1 MSLKVGWGLN
11 HPQPSA
17 GKLTTRRSSCAR
29 LRSLPLAPLLV
40 LIALLVFA
48 SPSLAARPRA
58 LKETLGASGS
68 GAGQLQL
75 RAAGEGVAGS
85 GVAVNDSTHDVYVAD
100 TGNHRIDEFDPLL
113 PAAEQFVRAWGWG
126 VDEAKPEARLQE
138 CTTATGCLPGTS
150 GSAPGEFEAPAFIT
164 VDSAP
169 GGEGDVY
176 IGDTRDNVVS
186 KFTPEGELLK
196 LWGMDGQLNGSTT
209 LAGSFGPL
217 AGIAVNSTTGTLA
230 VLSTNKQLFQFEQ
243 NGTFLA
249 PEIETG
255 GQTRPRGLAGDPPS
269 GGFFDILEALE
280 IPSGHYRPFELTATG
295 EGVTEV
301 GCASCAEQ
309 VTAATAIAT
318 TPSELYVTEPEVV
331 KLFALSG
338 SGEALEPAVEE
349 FGKGT
354 IGAAAGIAV
363 DPANENIYVTDAA
376 SSRVDVFALEAPS
389 PPAVLSESVSEV
401 SDDSALFSAEIDPRS
416 LTGET
421 VTEYSFEYGACATPT
436 TCASSA
442 YPSTVP
448 GGIAGR
454 RV

>member
-1 MSLKVGWGLN
+1 MPIFQRERGSQPTAADRQGLVEGKKN
-11 HPQPSA
+11 QARATRNQGAARRRLEGLRSTANAKTNADPQRPGTTAELTRAQPQTAA
-17 GKLTTRRSSCAR
+17 GKPSKPRGNRNQFSVA
-29 LRSLPLAPLLV
+29 
-40 LIALLVFA
+40 IALITLVGLLFST

-75 RAAGEGVAGS
+75 RAAGEGVVGS

-126 VDEAKPEARLQE
+126 VDKAKPEARLQE

-217 AGIAVNSTTGTLA
+217 AGIAVSA
-230 VLSTNKQLFQFEQ
+230 
-243 NGTFLA
+243 
-249 PEIETG
+249 
-255 GQTRPRGLAGDPPS
+255 S
-269 GGFFDILEALE
+269 GMLD
-280 IPSGHYRPFELTATG
+280 LTAPRK
-295 EGVTEV
+295 
-301 GCASCAEQ
+301 SCF
-309 VTAATAIAT
+309 
-318 TPSELYVTEPEVV
+318 S
-331 KLFALSG
+331 SNRMG
-338 SGEALEPAVEE
+338 R
-349 FGKGT
+349 
-354 IGAAAGIAV
+354 
-363 DPANENIYVTDAA
+363 
-376 SSRVDVFALEAPS
+376 SSRPK
-389 PPAVLSESVSEV
+389 
-401 SDDSALFSAEIDPRS
+401 
-416 LTGET
+416 
-421 VTEYSFEYGACATPT
+421 
-436 TCASSA
+436 
-442 YPSTVP
+442 
-448 GGIAGR
+448 
-454 RV
+454 